1 MKSDGVLMSKTYTTK
16 ELIKILADERH
27 ACLNGQRL
35 NLAAK
40 ASGHPVI
47 DKLLKPDGIQKFRA
61 YQDFK
66 AAVHHYQREHQVSG
80 VVWRDVTVRGK
91 TLRLP
96 EVDSQLI
103 ALPSDIETLKAA
115 KVSILEFW
123 HEVTAGMEL
132 YLSVNNGKDHRP
144 VTPADV
150 GRISYRTEWA
160 SLSKWEKSDFM
171 EMVLQMGWG
180 KPEEAAYKRGWPN
193 SGSEYVH
200 AVNSGNLPIC

>member
-1 MKSDGVLMSKTYTTK
+1 MSKVYTTE

-40 ASGHPVI
+40 ASGNPVI

-66 AAVHHYQREHQVSG
+66 AAVHSYQREHQVSG
-80 VVWRDVTVRGK
+80 LVWRHVTLNGK
-91 TLRLP
+91 TLRFP
-96 EVDSQLI
+96 EVDAQLI

-115 KVSILEFW
+115 KASILRFW

-132 YLSVNNGKDHRP
+132 YLSVNNGKDHRLIMP
-144 VTPADV
+144 DDV
-150 GRISYRTEWA
+150 GRISYKTEWA
-160 SLSKWEKSDFM
+160 SFCKWEKSDFL
-171 EMVLQMGWG
+171 EIVLQLGWG
-180 KPEEAAYKRGWPN
+180 KPEEAAYKRGWPH
-193 SGSEYVH
+193 SGSEYIH
-200 AVNSGNLPIC
+200 AVKPGNRPIC